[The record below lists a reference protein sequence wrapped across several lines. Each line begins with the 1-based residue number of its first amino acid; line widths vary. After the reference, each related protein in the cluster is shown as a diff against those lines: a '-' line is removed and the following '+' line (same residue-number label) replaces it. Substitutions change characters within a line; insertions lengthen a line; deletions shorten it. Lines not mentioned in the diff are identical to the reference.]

1 VAKKLPITAKSTKPP
16 SKAQRDQAAS
26 RREAKANGIPLD
38 EAALSP
44 FVAVFCEE
52 YVRIGILSDAHRM
65 AERRCREPLDLSGF
79 RVEYKDDVVPNKGKI
94 TERVVRTRKII
105 DPVNGYEVQEDEIR
119 SARAADL
126 YSLPEVKA
134 RIKALRKQIADQ
146 IDITAQSLAQ
156 KSALVFRHAIAA
168 GEYQVAANL
177 IALEGK
183 LFGVEAG
190 SGGDAAGVPVQSVN
204 INIRDFSGKKK
215 AS

>member
-1 VAKKLPITAKSTKPP
+1 M
-16 SKAQRDQAAS
+16 KAGRPAS
-26 RREAKANGIPLD
+26 ETPLTD
-38 EAALSP
+38 
-44 FVAVFCEE
+44 FVEVFCQE
-52 YVRIGILSDAHRM
+52 YVRTGILTDAHRW
-65 AERRCREPLDLSGF
+65 AERRLRTDVPLDGYH
-79 RVEYKDDVVPNKGKI
+79 VEYNTKEVTERGKI
-94 TERVVRTRKII
+94 RKIRERVITIPETGHVIT
-105 DPVNGYEVQEDEIR
+105 EDEIR
-119 SARAADL
+119 SGRAAHL

-134 RIKALRKQIADQ
+134 RVKALRKQIADQ

-156 KSALVFRHAIAA
+156 KSALVFRHALAA
-168 GEYQVAANL
+168 GELQVAANL